1 MSKKYIIINEE
12 PNVNILGLDP
22 ILKGFHSSK
31 LKKFTG
37 RNFSISFYELKND
50 KFRFGG
56 LEEEWREYSKYLFEK
71 IMKNPSF
78 EKDVVLSVENIA
90 EKIYTLCKSALLRL
104 KNNEIAEEEKKKLV
118 EELFSLFMD
127 LCSYGLIGA
136 IISFGGVEIQKL
148 LEEIVKGKIKNLKK
162 INEYIPLLTYRYYE
176 SYDHKGVK
184 ALSIIAQKIYE
195 DKNLKNLLLN
205 SSDTKKIFNG
215 LPEKIKEDIKEY
227 IFEWGWLTY
236 SYRGPE
242 YTIDNA
248 IAGIKELISFS
259 GSPENYA
266 KNIIKEFK
274 NNSKRQAQVLK
285 NLNLSAQEKHI
296 IHIAQNITYTK
307 ELRTKMMFL
316 ADFTINELLKFFAK
330 KENFTMRQIGVCTM
344 REITNYFKLGKLP
357 SKETLNKRL
366 KYSILLTTEKNEKIF
381 IGAKAKN
388 WINKNVKIEK
398 FDKNITEFSG
408 QVACAGSVN
417 IIRGKVKI
425 INVAKDMKKFNK
437 EDILVSVGTTP
448 EIVPVMKKSSAII
461 TDLGGLTCHAAIVS
475 RELKKPCII
484 GTRIATKI
492 LHDGDEVEV
501 NAERGIVKILKK

>member
-12 PNVNILGLDP
+12 PNVNILGLNP

-37 RNFSISFYELKND
+37 KNFSISFYELEND
-50 KFRFGG
+50 KFIFGG
-56 LEEEWREYSKYLFEK
+56 LEKEWKEISKYLFEK
-71 IMKNPSF
+71 VMKNPSF
-78 EKDVVLSVENIA
+78 EKNVVLSVENIA
-90 EKIYTLCKSALLRL
+90 EKIYTLCKAALLRL
-104 KNNEIAEEEKKKLV
+104 KNKEIAEEEKKKLV
-118 EELFSLFMD
+118 EKLFSLFID

-136 IISFGGVEIQKL
+136 IISFGGVEISKL

-162 INEYIPLLTYRYYE
+162 TNEYIPLLTYRYYE

-184 ALSIIAQKIYE
+184 SLSIIAQKIYE

-205 SSDTKKIFNG
+205 SSDTKKIFNV

-259 GSPENYA
+259 VSPEKYA
-266 KNIIKEFK
+266 KNITCEIK
-274 NNSKRQAQVLK
+274 NSLKRQTQILK
-285 NLNLSAQEKHI
+285 NLNLTEKESRI
-296 IHIAQNITYTK
+296 IRIAQDITYTK

-330 KENFTMRQIGVCTM
+330 KENFTMRQIGVCTV
-344 REITNYFKLGKLP
+344 REITDYFKSGKLP
-357 SKETLNKRL
+357 SKKTLNKRL
-366 KYSILLTTEKNEKIF
+366 KYSLLLTTEKNEKIF
-381 IGAKAKN
+381 IGARAKN
-388 WINKNVKIEK
+388 WIKKNVKIEK
-398 FDKNITEFSG
+398 VDKNITEFSG
-408 QVACAGSVN
+408 QIACAGSGN

-425 INVAKDMKKFNK
+425 INVAKDMKKFNDG
-437 EDILVSVGTTP
+437 DILVSIATTP
-448 EIVPVMKKSSAII
+448 EIVPVMKKSAAII

-475 RELKKPCII
+475 RELKKPCVI
-484 GTRIATKI
+484 GTKIATKV
-492 LHDGDEVEV
+492 LHDGDMVEV
-501 NAERGIVKILKK
+501 DAGNGVVKILK